1 MRLNLVHLGV
11 AALVHENC
19 GVVGIFS
26 LDGHNVIPF
35 VIDSLRALQHRG
47 QEAWGVAVPGKKPER
62 RLGLVSAAA
71 AEFPALVKKL
81 KSPAAIGHVRYS
93 TLGKSTLENA
103 QPLKVKDL
111 CVAHNGTIANVEE
124 LSGMVG
130 GCTFTPQTMSD
141 TLVAAQRLV
150 MHLADKEDMAEA
162 MHILKGEMVGSFC
175 FTFLTDDGSVYAAR
189 DPRGFRPLV
198 LGHHKETN
206 TYMVASESCAL
217 AAVGAQLVRDVEPG
231 ELVKMS
237 KGGITSQ
244 QFANEKPHAHCAFE
258 YTYFAHPSSIMEGIN
273 IYAARKRIGQFLAKK
288 FPIEN
293 ADVVVPVPDSARP
306 AALGYAQELGLPFEE
321 GLLKDRYSKKG
332 SMRSFIEPYQSAR
345 VEINKGIVPIREVVE
360 GKHVIV
366 VDDSIVRGTS
376 SAEII
381 KTLRM
386 VGARRVSLVV
396 TYPPI
401 RYPCYAGIDF
411 PSQEELIAYQH
422 GATEN
427 SNETIGTR
435 VSQVIG
441 ADYVAYNDT
450 TNLAKAIGMPEEE
463 LCFTCSTGN
472 YAPLGIRP
480 VFKSRIQMKG
490 E

>member
-1 MRLNLVHLGV
+1 M
-11 AALVHENC
+11 VHENC
-19 GVVGIFS
+19 GVIGIFS
-26 LDGHNVIPF
+26 LDEHNVIPF
-35 VIDSLRALQHRG
+35 AIDSLRALQHRG
-47 QEAWGVAVPGKKPER
+47 QEAWGIAVPSKPPFR
-62 RLGLVSAAA
+62 RVGLVSSAASD
-71 AEFPALVKKL
+71 FQRLIKKF
-81 KSPAAIGHVRYS
+81 KSHTAIGHVRYS

-130 GCTFTPQTMSD
+130 GCSFTPQTMSD

-150 MHLADKEDMAEA
+150 MHLTDKEDMAEA

-189 DPRGFRPLV
+189 DPLGFRPLV
-198 LGHHKETN
+198 LGYHRETN
-206 TYMVASESCAL
+206 TYIVASESCAL

-231 ELVKMS
+231 ELLKIS
-237 KGGITSQ
+237 KSGITSQ
-244 QFANEKPHAHCAFE
+244 QFAKEKLHAHCAFE

-288 FPIEN
+288 FPIAN

-332 SMRSFIEPYQSAR
+332 SMRSFIEPYQSNR
-345 VEINKGIVPIREVVE
+345 VEINKGIIPIPEVIE
-360 GKHVIV
+360 RKHVVMI
-366 VDDSIVRGTS
+366 DDSIVRGTS

-381 KTLRM
+381 RTLRIA
-386 VGARRVSLVV
+386 GAKRVSLLV

-411 PSQEELIAYQH
+411 PSQDELIAYKH
-422 GATEN
+422 GAAEES
-427 SNETIGTR
+427 SNKIGSY
-435 VSQVIG
+435 VAQVIG
-441 ADYVAYNDT
+441 ADYVGYNDT
-450 TNLAKAIGMPEEE
+450 SALADAIGMLEEE

-480 VFKSRIQMKG
+480 TFKSRIQMKG

>member
-1 MRLNLVHLGV
+1 M
-11 AALVHENC
+11 VHENC

-26 LDGHNVIPF
+26 LDGHNVVPF

-47 QEAWGVAVPGKKPER
+47 QEAWGLAVPGKKPYR
-62 RLGLVSAAA
+62 QLGLVSSSA
-71 AEFPALVKKL
+71 AEFQRLVKSY

-93 TLGKSTLENA
+93 TLGKSTIENA

-150 MHLADKEDMAEA
+150 MHLENKEENMVDA
-162 MHILKGEMVGSFC
+162 MQILKGEMVGSFC
-175 FTFLTDDGSVYAAR
+175 FTFLTDAGSVYAAR
-189 DPRGFRPLV
+189 DTRGFRPLV
-198 LGHHKETN
+198 LGRHKETN

-231 ELVKMS
+231 ELLKMS
-237 KGGITSQ
+237 KGGIESQ
-244 QFANEKPHAHCAFE
+244 QFASEKPHSHCAFE
-258 YTYFAHPSSIMEGIN
+258 YTYFAHPSSVMEGIN
-273 IYAARKRIGQFLAKK
+273 VYAARKRIGQYLAKK
-288 FPIEN
+288 FPIPD

-306 AALGYAQELGLPFEE
+306 AALGYAQELGLAFEE
-321 GLLKDRYSKKG
+321 GLLKDRYSRKG
-332 SMRSFIEPYQSAR
+332 SMRSFIEPYQNSR
-345 VEINKGIVPIREVVE
+345 LEINKGIIPIREVIE
-360 GKHVIV
+360 GRHVVI

-381 KTLRM
+381 KTLRR
-386 VGARRVSLVV
+386 VGARKISLVV

-422 GATEN
+422 GAGEE
-427 SNETIGTR
+427 SNLKIGSR
-435 VSQVIG
+435 VAQVID
-441 ADYVAYNDT
+441 ADNVAYNDT
-450 TNLAKAIGMPEEE
+450 ANLAKAIGMPEEE

-472 YAPLGIRP
+472 YTSLGIKP
-480 VFKSRIQMKG
+480 VFKSRIEMKG